1 MNFAELDIKGKE
13 SLGNLVTK
21 YQVDD
26 IKLVE
31 KGTSTLGGREVWFDR
46 DVLRLNYDGRG
57 ESLGV
62 FQGDDLVL
70 IITKNGEFFTS
81 SFSDANHYD
90 DNILKIEKFDPHKI
104 WTLALFDSSLGFPYL
119 KRFQF
124 EPSAKPQRFV
134 GTEPESR
141 ILLLTDTAFPRL
153 SVSFG
158 GADAIRPDLEIDA
171 EEFISVKGF
180 KAKGKRITTFQLDTI
195 TELEPTR
202 FPPEPEPE
210 PETEPETE
218 TDEKSGPVVMQGDL
232 FAFDEN
238 DDASGNGNDA

>member
-1 MNFAELDIKGKE
+1 MVNFAELDIKGKE

-26 IKLVE
+26 VRLIE

-70 IITKNGEFFTS
+70 VVTRDGEYFTS
-81 SFSDANHYD
+81 SFADSNHYD
-90 DNILKIEKFDPHKI
+90 DNILKIEKFDPHKV

-119 KRFQF
+119 KRFVF
-124 EPSAKPQRFV
+124 EPSAKQQRFV
-134 GTEPESR
+134 GNDSTSR
-141 ILLLTDTAFPRL
+141 ILLLTDTVYPRL
-153 SVSFG
+153 EVTFG
-158 GADAIRPDLEIDA
+158 GADSVRPAIEIDA
-171 EEFISVKGF
+171 EEFIAVKGF
-180 KAKGKRITTFQLDTI
+180 KAKGKRISNFTVDAI

-210 PETEPETE
+210 PEPEDETE
-218 TDEKSGPVVMQGDL
+218 DSGQEEKSGPIVVQGDL
-232 FAFDEN
+232 FAL
-238 DDASGNGNDA
+238 DDISE